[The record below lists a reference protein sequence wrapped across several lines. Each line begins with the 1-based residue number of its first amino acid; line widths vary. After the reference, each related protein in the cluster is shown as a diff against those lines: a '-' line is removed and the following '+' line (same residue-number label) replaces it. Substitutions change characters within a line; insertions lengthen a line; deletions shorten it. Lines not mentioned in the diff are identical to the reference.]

1 MKPAFGV
8 ATDELD
14 LCMPNGV
21 IPYGPR
27 FDRLLETGRKFI
39 AQAYPYYIIYCIIIL
54 YIIILYRSREP
65 RFDRLLETGRKFIAQ
80 ARAHIQIVLYIILLY
95 YI

>member
-1 MKPAFGV
+1 MHYCCDQVKPAFGV

-39 AQAYPYYIIYCIIIL
+39 AQA
-54 YIIILYRSREP
+54 
-65 RFDRLLETGRKFIAQ
+65 
-80 ARAHIQIVLYIILLY
+80 RAHIHIVLYIRLLY

>member
-39 AQAYPYYIIYCIIIL
+39 AQARAYIILYYIILYYIIL
-54 YIIILYRSREP
+54 YY
-65 RFDRLLETGRKFIAQ
+65 T
-80 ARAHIQIVLYIILLY
+80 
-95 YI
+95 